1 MLLPVDAFRQLP
13 NNLKGAVLLM
23 LAAAGFALMIA
34 LIKLA
39 GERLS
44 VVQILFVRQMGMLVM
59 LAPTVLMDFRG
70 AVKTQRLDLQLVRIM
85 LALVAMMCGF
95 TAVVNMPLA
104 DATAIGFAKSFFVTI
119 FAVVVLKETVGVH
132 RWSAVALG
140 FLGVVIMVRPGSDG
154 ATVYGLLAVTGAAA
168 AGAVMVVIRLLSRSD
183 QTRTIL
189 LYQAAG
195 VGIVMVVP
203 AILTWQA
210 PTSLEWGLLIAIG
223 FVSYFAQKLN
233 VLAYTF
239 GEASV
244 LASLDYVRLLYAT
257 ALGWMLFDTF
267 PGTSTWVGAGIIVL
281 ASVYTIWR
289 ERIRNQRLARDPA
302 GRGFTTN

>member
-1 MLLPVDAFRQLP
+1 MLKPAEWFQQLP
-13 NNLKGAVLLM
+13 NNLKGAVTLI
-23 LAAAGFALMIA
+23 LAAAGFSLMIA

-44 VVQILFVRQMGMLVM
+44 VVQILFVRQLGMLVM
-59 LAPTVLMDFRG
+59 LLPTLVIDFRG
-70 AVKTQRLDLQLVRIM
+70 ALKTQRLDLQLLRIA
-85 LALVAMMCGF
+85 LALIAMLCGF

-104 DATAIGFAKSFFVTI
+104 DATALGFAKSFFVTI
-119 FAVVVLKETVGVH
+119 FAVIILKEVVGVH

-140 FLGVVIMVRPGSDG
+140 FIGVLIMLRPGSEG
-154 ATVYGLLAVTGAAA
+154 ATFYGFLAVTGAAA

-183 QTRTIL
+183 ATRTIL

-195 VGIVMVVP
+195 VGVVMAIP
-203 AILTWQA
+203 ALLSWQA
-210 PTSLEWGLLIAIG
+210 PTPFEWLLLIAIG
-223 FVSYFAQKLN
+223 IVSYFAQKLN
-233 VLAYTF
+233 VLAYTW

-257 ALGWMLFDTF
+257 AFGWLWFSTF
-267 PGTSTWVGAGIIVL
+267 PGPSTWFGAAIIVL

-289 ERIRNQRLARDPA
+289 ERIRNQRLARDPS
-302 GRGFTTN
+302 GRGFTNS